1 MFTIKKGRV
10 RIARV
15 KGMIEIREYEC
26 AYLNDTGI
34 TQELADSLGLAFP
47 DAYLQAE
54 SMYEIALAVKT
65 RSGASCCILP
75 FCQTVEAES
84 MGGKVN
90 YGDAAVGP
98 RSGGFI
104 CETVGGLLALPDIDF
119 SRGRISEVLKAC
131 ALLRRQGEGVV
142 MKISGPFTILNTLMD
157 ARYVF
162 RALKK
167 QPGEMKQVFAYI
179 ERNLTSY
186 AGEALKHGANILSY
200 ADPAGGVGIIG
211 PKMAEEIVRDFTFPF
226 MKTIE
231 NIIGG
236 KAIMALCPKTAY
248 ALIDT
253 GFAEWGA
260 LDMGGAMTYPAAC
273 VEAAG
278 KAKFVGETC
287 IKNGSYKLADGILKT
302 VNLK

>member
-1 MFTIKKGRV
+1 MG
-10 RIARV
+10 
-15 KGMIEIREYEC
+15 EIREFTC
-26 AYLNDTGI
+26 AYLDETGL
-34 TQELADSLGLAFP
+34 TQELADSLELVFP
-47 DAYLQAE
+47 DAYLHAG
-54 SMYEIALAVKT
+54 SMFKIALAVKM
-65 RSGASCCILP
+65 RSGADCCILP

-90 YGDAAVGP
+90 YGDAVVGP
-98 RSGGFI
+98 RASSYI
-104 CETVGGLLALPDIDF
+104 CETVGGLLELPDIDF
-119 SRGRISEVLKAC
+119 SGGRISEVLNAC
-131 ALLRRQGEGVV
+131 RLLRRQGEDVV
-142 MKISGPFTILNTLMD
+142 MKMTGPFTILNTLMD

-179 ERNLTSY
+179 ERNLISF
-186 AGEALKHGANILSY
+186 AGEALKHGASILSY
-200 ADPAGGVGIIG
+200 ADPAGGVSIIG

-236 KAIMALCPKTAY
+236 KAIMALCPKTTY

-253 GFAEWGA
+253 GYAKWGA
-260 LDMGGAMTYPAAC
+260 LDMGGVMTYPAAC

-278 KAKFVGETC
+278 KAIFVGETC
-287 IKNGSYKLADGILKT
+287 IKNGSYKLAGGILKT